1 MGFITWYIPCST
13 SETRKY
19 VLEIS
24 TLGERS
30 GWLTCEYSMRENHHG
45 KLDTLLG
52 HRRFPP
58 ANPDLAER
66 IILEAQR
73 VRRVRQR
80 RLRSEKHN
88 ESHARLIVKR

>member
-1 MGFITWYIPCST
+1 
-13 SETRKY
+13 
-19 VLEIS
+19 
-24 TLGERS
+24 
-30 GWLTCEYSMRENHHG
+30 MRENHHG

-73 VRRVRQR
+73 LRRLQQR
-80 RLRSEKHN
+80 RLRSETRN
-88 ESHARLIVKR
+88 DGHARLIVKR